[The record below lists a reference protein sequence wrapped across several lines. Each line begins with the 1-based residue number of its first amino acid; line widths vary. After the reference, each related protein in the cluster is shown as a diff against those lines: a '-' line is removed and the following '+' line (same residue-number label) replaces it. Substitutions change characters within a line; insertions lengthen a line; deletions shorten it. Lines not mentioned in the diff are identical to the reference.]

1 MSPISARTVILF
13 LSLAASACLG
23 VARAAKDEAPL
34 KVVVHVNFAEIGAQV
49 AGLRSVQRMLK
60 DEPKAQI
67 EVVCHAA
74 GIQLAERART
84 EHPDAVASLM
94 KQGVR
99 FVACENTMKM
109 NSIKKENLMPGVDTV
124 PSGAVEVVRKQF
136 REGYA
141 YFKP

>member
-1 MSPISARTVILF
+1 MSPTPAKTATLL
-13 LSLAASACLG
+13 LSLVVSAFLG
-23 VARAAKDEAPL
+23 VARAAEDEAPL
-34 KVVVHVNFAEIGAQV
+34 KVVVHMNFAEVGAQA
-49 AGLRSVQRMLK
+49 AGLRSVRRMLK
-60 DEPKAQI
+60 DEPGTHI

-74 GIQLAERART
+74 GIQVVEKART
-84 EHPDAVASLM
+84 EHPGAVASLI

-109 NSIKKENLMPGVDTV
+109 NSIKKEDLIPGVDTV
-124 PSGAVEVVRKQF
+124 PSGALEVVRKQF